1 MWGTIDCS
9 ILWFLPFKKYC
20 SYKLIWNTTMFPAN
34 ILMCLEWRKLDSEN
48 WKKIY
53 RNAPLDR
60 SETLSYEECLYKYKR
75 RSTFHDFLSNLL
87 YITGFLGVWFQNS
100 FISRKHFP
108 KIVMHLIF
116 STLKNRQHM
125 HKST

>member
-1 MWGTIDCS
+1 MKNVYI
-9 ILWFLPFKKYC
+9 
-20 SYKLIWNTTMFPAN
+20 NTRQE
-34 ILMCLEWRKLDSEN
+34 L
-48 WKKIY
+48 
-53 RNAPLDR
+53 
-60 SETLSYEECLYKYKR
+60 
-75 RSTFHDFLSNLL
+75 TFHDFLSNLL

-100 FISRKHFP
+100 FISRKHFS

>member
-1 MWGTIDCS
+1 MS
-9 ILWFLPFKKYC
+9 
-20 SYKLIWNTTMFPAN
+20 NTTMFPAN

-60 SETLSYEECLYKYKR
+60 SETMPYEECLYKYKR

-87 YITGFLGVWFQNS
+87 YITGFLGVWFQM
-100 FISRKHFP
+100 
-108 KIVMHLIF
+108 VL
-116 STLKNRQHM
+116 
-125 HKST
+125 